1 MNLPNLKIMK
11 SKAINPIEIEP
22 ETIAE
27 ITETE
32 SEEIQG
38 GVGSCNMHTCGT
50 KTKEV

>member
-1 MNLPNLKIMK
+1 MK
-11 SKAINPIEIEP
+11 SININPIEIEP

-27 ITETE
+27 IGETE

-38 GVGSCNMHTCGT
+38 GGTSCNIHTC